1 MSNTKSYHMSTDDF
15 RRHGKEMIDWIA
27 DYYETVESYPVLA
40 RARPGEVAASLGDE
54 LPVHGEGFSKILRDA
69 TEKILPGLTHWQSP
83 GFHAYFPAN
92 TSGPAI
98 LGELLSAGLG
108 VQGMLW
114 STSPACTEVETRV
127 LDLLAELLGL
137 PESYRSTG
145 NGGGVIQDSASSAVL
160 CALIAARERDSGQRS
175 NRVGCD
181 GTQVAYCSTQ
191 THSSLEKAMGVA
203 GLGRANLRQIEVDE
217 RFALDAERLAVQI
230 RSDRAAGLRPIF
242 VCATLGTTSSN
253 AVDPIADI
261 GRICS
266 EEGLWFHVDAAM
278 SGTAAI
284 CPEYRHLNDGVEYA
298 DSYCFN
304 PHKWMFT
311 NFDCSCFWVA
321 DRAALVGALSI
332 LPEYLA
338 NEATRSG
345 AVFDYRDWQIPLGR
359 RFRAL
364 KLWFVLR
371 YYGVEGLRYHIRRH
385 IELTGKLVAWI
396 EADPHFEIV
405 APAPFNLV
413 CFRYR
418 GSDGLNQRIMEELNE
433 GGEIFLTHTRLNGR
447 FVLRLCVGQARTE
460 LEHVEKA
467 WNLVAA
473 TAERLRRIVPLTE
486 IDQLS

>member
-1 MSNTKSYHMSTDDF
+1 MPDTTSYHMSTEDF
-15 RRHGKEMIDWIA
+15 RRYGKEVIDWIA
-27 DYYETVESYPVLA
+27 DYYESVDRYPVLS
-40 RARPGEVAASLGDE
+40 RAKPGEIAESLGAE
-54 LPVHGEGFSKILRDA
+54 VPVRGEDFADILEDA
-69 TEKILPGLTHWQSP
+69 TRKILPGITHWQSP

-127 LDLLAELLGL
+127 LDMLADLLEL
-137 PESYRSTG
+137 PAAYRSTG
-145 NGGGVIQDSASSAVL
+145 SGGGVIQDSASSAVL
-160 CALIAARERDSGQRS
+160 CALVAARERDSRLRT
-175 NRVGCD
+175 NRHGCD

-191 THSSLEKAMGVA
+191 THSSLEKAMGIA
-203 GLGRANLRQIEVDE
+203 GLGRANLRQIGVDE
-217 RFALDAERLAVQI
+217 QFALDPDELAARI
-230 RSDRAAGLRPIF
+230 EADKAAGLRPIF

-253 AVDPIADI
+253 AIDPIAAI
-261 GRICS
+261 GSICRA
-266 EEGLWFHVDAAM
+266 EGLWLHVDAAM

-284 CPEYRHLNDGVEYA
+284 CPEYRYLHDGLEYA

-332 LPEYLA
+332 LPEYLI
-338 NEATRSG
+338 NDATKSG
-345 AVFDYRDWQIPLGR
+345 AVFDYRDWQVPLGR

-371 YYGVEGLRYHIRRH
+371 YYGIEGLQHHIRRH
-385 IELTGKLVAWI
+385 IELTRRLIEWI
-396 EADPHFEIV
+396 EADGRFEIV

-413 CFRYR
+413 CFRHR
-418 GSDGLNQRIMEELNE
+418 GSDAFNRRILDELNE
-433 GGEIFLTHTRLNGR
+433 GGEIFLTHTRLDDR
-447 FVLRLCVGQARTE
+447 FVLRLCIGQSGTE
-460 LEHVEKA
+460 LEHVERA
-467 WNLVAA
+467 WNCIAA
-473 TAERLRRIVPLTE
+473 TATRLRDRDRQVP
-486 IDQLS
+486 Q